1 MCQLAMDSTLKKKK
15 KGKNPNHHPNRP
27 STKKKKGRPSK
38 ADLAPRYQTRSL
50 PKPETPRRRSLRP
63 LCRRRGLEDE
73 EPYLYEYDEVDDE
86 VEAEVEAKKN
96 RREKQLTLVLKLNP
110 RQNSSGARTSD
121 LNCSA
126 SSSLEDN
133 RESESKI
140 FKRRRINGH
149 DDDEGDVQSNK
160 SDNRKVCLF
169 LYTHDWRSPPY
180 RLLSL

>member
-1 MCQLAMDSTLKKKK
+1 MDSTLKK

-27 STKKKKGRPSK
+27 STKKKKKGRPSK

-50 PKPETPRRRSLRP
+50 PKPETPHRRSLRP
-63 LCRRRGLEDE
+63 LRRRRGLEDE

-121 LNCSA
+121 LNCLA

-133 RESESKI
+133 REGESKI

-149 DDDEGDVQSNK
+149 DDDDDEGDVRSNK
-160 SDNRKVCLF
+160 SDDRKVCLF
-169 LYTHDWRSPPY
+169 LYTHDWRSPPH